1 MAARKMKLE
10 SSVVNCMH
18 CGEPFDLNRQ
28 SKAAQMAHT
37 RDVACPNCGKKV
49 GTLS

>member
-18 CGEPFDLNRQ
+18 CGEPFDLNHQ
-28 SKAAQMAHT
+28 SKVATMNRT
-37 RDVACPNCGKKV
+37 RDVACPHCGKKV